1 MIEAV
6 TQEDIA
12 RVAKRLLKPE
22 NMLVAIVGKPDL
34 SPDSGLPEKDD
45 MAPASPA
52 HPGEM
57 PN

>member
-1 MIEAV
+1 MAG
-6 TQEDIA
+6 A
-12 RVAKRLLKPE
+12 RNGWSKPE
-22 NMLVAIVGKPDL
+22 TWLSAIVGNPDL